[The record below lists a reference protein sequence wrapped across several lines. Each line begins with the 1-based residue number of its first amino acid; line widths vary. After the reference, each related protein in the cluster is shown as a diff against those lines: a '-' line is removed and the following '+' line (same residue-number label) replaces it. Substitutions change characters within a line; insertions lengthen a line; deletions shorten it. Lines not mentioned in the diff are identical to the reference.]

1 MSRCPNLHVGKARD
15 YSRLPHGLSR
25 RDDTAPCATLDGEL
39 VRCYPSHNGVDLAVK
54 VTERV
59 RAERHGS
66 IEGVF
71 TENAVLKASANQPH
85 PNLLA
90 SYSAS
95 NMFAAAPG
103 TLVSITPWLDG
114 GELFCVLEAA
124 CNAGVYMPLQDVL
137 RYTMDVVSGVGHL
150 HTHLGYAHLDISP
163 ENVMLHSACSGDA
176 PHAVVVD
183 FGCAAAIGDDGI
195 APVTRRG
202 KDFYMAPEVQ
212 IATSPVTID
221 ATRADVYSIGVMLLV
236 LLTGRTPP
244 SAWLRRKSECDLAK
258 ELASHWPERCGS
270 GRAEL
275 IASMVSANPASR
287 PTLKEVASHRGLAW
301 LQQDASVEAGTQV
314 LEAGAGAGA
323 EVGGGAGAGAGAGSV
338 IGGVAGNN
346 DLGDD
351 IIGSDELLLAFIREV
366 PSPQPAGAHQEV

>member
-1 MSRCPNLHVGKARD
+1 MHCNPTLTSHHHTIKVVQAQYESEKRRECVHMSRCPNLHVDKARD
-15 YSRLPHGLSR
+15 YSGLPHGLSR
-25 RDDTAPCATLDGEL
+25 RDDTPSCATLDGEL

-54 VTERV
+54 ATERV
-59 RAERHGS
+59 RAERNGS
-66 IEGVF
+66 IEGVV

-95 NMFAAAPG
+95 HMFAAAPH
-103 TLVSITPWLDG
+103 TMVSITPWLNG
-114 GELFCVLEAA
+114 GDLFGVLEAA
-124 CNAGVYMPLQDVL
+124 CSAGEYMPLQDVL
-137 RYTMDVVSGVGHL
+137 RYTMDVVSGVAHL
-150 HTHLGYAHLDISP
+150 HTHLRYAHLDISP

-183 FGCAAAIGDDGI
+183 FGCAVAIGDDGM

-202 KDFYMAPEVQ
+202 KDLYMAPEVQ

-258 ELASHWPERCGS
+258 ELTSHWPERCGS

-275 IASMVSANPASR
+275 IASMVSADPASR
-287 PTLKEVASHRGLAW
+287 PTLKAVASHRGLAW
-301 LQQDASVEAGTQV
+301 LQQDASVPQAGVNKDSSRSQ
-314 LEAGAGAGA
+314 
-323 EVGGGAGAGAGAGSV
+323 
-338 IGGVAGNN
+338 
-346 DLGDD
+346 
-351 IIGSDELLLAFIREV
+351 R
-366 PSPQPAGAHQEV
+366 